1 MHWVETLTDEGK
13 LRQMYRFARN
23 GGENNEK
30 ALWRVNAKLS
40 GMGFMSSSISPSPSC
55 PSPLRLPPVFLSFPF
70 SHPLHHVSYLSVSPK
85 HVLMSPSIFYF
96 LPDLAFIFHPCP
108 FSCLYFSHPRSPNLH
123 HSSCL
128 FLYTISIRVIYL
140 STALL
145 HFIRHSSSNFSS
157 SPLSPL
163 PFLPISSQLLPSL
176 LLCQVP
182 CPMTS
187 R

>member
-30 ALWRVNAKLS
+30 ASWRVNAKLS

-85 HVLMSPSIFYF
+85 HVLMSPSISSWTWPSSSI
-96 LPDLAFIFHPCP
+96 LVPSLA
-108 FSCLYFSHPRSPNLH
+108 YT
-123 HSSCL
+123 SSIPVL
-128 FLYTISIRVIYL
+128 LIYTTPLVSFLYTISIRVIYL

-163 PFLPISSQLLPSL
+163 PFLPISSQPLPSL

>member
-40 GMGFMSSSISPSPSC
+40 GMGFMSSSIFPSPSC

-85 HVLMSPSIFYF
+85 HVLMSPSISSWTWPSSSI
-96 LPDLAFIFHPCP
+96 LVPSLAYTSSIPVLLIYTTPLVFSSIPSLSGSFIFLLLCCTSSVIRHPIFP
-108 FSCLYFSHPRSPNLH
+108 PL
-123 HSSCL
+123 L
-128 FLYTISIRVIYL
+128 FPPYL
-140 STALL
+140 S
-145 HFIRHSSSNFSS
+145 F
-157 SPLSPL
+157 
-163 PFLPISSQLLPSL
+163 PSL
-176 LLCQVP
+176 LNLSLLSSCARYP
-182 CPMTS
+182 AL
-187 R
+187 

>member
-1 MHWVETLTDEGK
+1 MPSCLEWVSCRPQFLLLLPVPPRSVCHPSFSHFLFLTPSTTSPTS
-13 LRQMYRFARN
+13 LYP
-23 GGENNEK
+23 
-30 ALWRVNAKLS
+30 LS
-40 GMGFMSSSISPSPSC
+40 MSLCLPQFSISSWTWPSSSVLVPSLAYTSPIPVLLIYTT
-55 PSPLRLPPVFLSFPF
+55 PL
-70 SHPLHHVSYLSVSPK
+70 VS
-85 HVLMSPSIFYF
+85 
-96 LPDLAFIFHPCP
+96 
-108 FSCLYFSHPRSPNLH
+108 
-123 HSSCL
+123 